1 MDKMCREV
9 CLDCLNHRKEQD
21 RVVCKYTDKEELFD
35 PPCKMFRANHN
46 ELNRYIAVYREHQQR
61 LRRRAMAWLYGCGG
75 AALLLLLAG
84 GAVSVAFELYFIIYI
99 LIALA
104 AGLVAYSIRR
114 YMALDAE
121 CHQMDIIIASRVNS
135 YNNKLAEVI
144 PGEHDP
150 VEVDDIFKYLQR
162 LGYAPDREG
171 TMISF
176 LHGDYL
182 VGVNLVDAALCM
194 GIYISAAS
202 MADVDKRLFLLAA
215 NKLVD
220 EMVFVRVG
228 YNNDG
233 FKFELYTLLTNVKDM
248 RLYLKDLIL
257 ILERA
262 LQRHVEIY
270 QSLLRDEEAENYMTI
285 VNESRVS

>member
-1 MDKMCREV
+1 MDQMCREV

-21 RVVCKYTDKEELFD
+21 SVICMYTDKEELFD
-35 PPCKMFRANHN
+35 PPCEMFRANHN
-46 ELNRYIAVYREHQQR
+46 ELNRYIAVYRGHQQK
-61 LRRRAMAWLYGCGG
+61 LRKQAKGWLYGCGG

-84 GAVSVAFELYFIIYI
+84 SAVSVAVELYFIIYI
-99 LIALA
+99 LIPLA

-121 CHQMDIIIASRVNS
+121 CHQMDIIIGNRINS
-135 YNNKLAEVI
+135 YNNKLAAGT

-162 LGYAPDREG
+162 LGYAPERED
-171 TMISF
+171 TLISF

-182 VGVNLVDAALCM
+182 VGVNLIDTTLCM

-202 MADVDKRLFLLAA
+202 MEECDKRLFLLAA
-215 NKLVD
+215 NKLID
-220 EMVFVRVG
+220 EMVFVRAG
-228 YNNDG
+228 YNNEG
-233 FKFELYTLLTNVKDM
+233 FKFELYTLLNNVKEM
-248 RLYLKDLIL
+248 RLYLRELIL
-257 ILERA
+257 ILEKA

-270 QSLLRDEEAENYMTI
+270 QSMRREEEAASYLNV
-285 VNESRVS
+285 VNEPRVS